1 MKRMF
6 VPLLGENGDR
16 AALDTAGSLAA
27 SAGGH
32 VDAVLLRRDP
42 RDVLP
47 IVGEGFGAAMI
58 DELMT
63 AAENRAK
70 DQEAAA
76 RATFDAW
83 AADSGAAVGDGMETD
98 RLTASFNS
106 KVGPIPG
113 LERDPSRLADVTVCT
128 RGGKQENPDRA
139 ALIETAVM
147 DSGRPVILA
156 SDAAGESIATNVL
169 VAWNGSAEAARAV
182 SMAMPLLLRANRV
195 TVVTV
200 DDGDVSADPK
210 ALASTLRMNGIE
222 ADGVTA
228 VMDRAGVAATLEAEA
243 GRQGADLVLIGAY
256 SHSRVREFVL
266 GGVTDDA
273 LTEGSVAMM
282 LAR

>member
-1 MKRMF
+1 MKRIF
-6 VPLLGENGDR
+6 VPLLGETGDR
-16 AALDTAGSLAA
+16 MALDTAGRLAGP
-27 SAGGH
+27 SGGH

-47 IVGEGFGAAMI
+47 IVGEGFGAAMV
-58 DELMT
+58 DEIMA
-63 AAENRAK
+63 AAETPAK

-76 RATFDAW
+76 QATFDAW
-83 AADSGAAVGDGMETD
+83 VADSGAEVGDRTAVD
-98 RLTASFNS
+98 RLTASLETQ
-106 KVGPIPG
+106 VGPVPG
-113 LERDPSRLADVTVCT
+113 LERAPSRLADVTVCA
-128 RGGKQENPDRA
+128 RGGKDGNPDRA

-147 DSGRPVILA
+147 DSGRPVVLA
-156 SDAAGESIATNVL
+156 SEGDAGTIGSNVV

-182 SMAMPLLLRANRV
+182 SMSMPLLQRAQRV

-200 DDGDVSADPK
+200 DDGDVSADPQ
-210 ALASTLRMNGIE
+210 AMTQTLRMNGIA

-228 VMDRAGVAATLEAEA
+228 VLDRAGVAATLEAEA
-243 GRQGADLVLIGAY
+243 ARQGADLLLIGAY